1 MADAPTSRIAVV
13 GGGVAGM
20 GAALALA
27 ARGYAS
33 TVFEAARNPTDV
45 DRGDVIHAGVHPVLE
60 SWGALRTLQ
69 ARSPHHFAKFR
80 IIDAN
85 AKVMLHV
92 NAPMFDATSGA
103 FMTLRHPEI
112 TAALIE
118 TAAATGLV
126 EVRPGERVSE
136 LVTRNNRVIGVR
148 TANCEHHAEMTI
160 VATGA
165 SSPLRDR
172 HFGKP
177 RTYQYGTA
185 FYNAC
190 IAAVDGYEDCGYYV
204 LGRGTVMVLVPL
216 PHDQLRIGIQF
227 HLDRPDRPTRQSF
240 AAIVRSQFPAFPADA
255 QLDEVDTA
263 RTYVLRRAISRRLHI
278 PGAVLLG
285 DAAHVIHPTGGQGMN
300 LAFRDADTLAGCI
313 ADADE
318 GTAVSLDAAAG
329 SYAKLRARR
338 VRRVAVWTHGLGL
351 VASSN
356 SRLLSATTPF
366 GLGTLNRAT
375 PIKQR
380 MIRAIATVP

>member
-1 MADAPTSRIAVV
+1 MTDDATSRIAVV

-60 SWGALRTLQ
+60 SWGALQTLQ

-80 IIDAN
+80 IIDGN

-92 NAPMFDATSGA
+92 SAPTFDETSGA

-118 TAAATGLV
+118 TAAATGLID
-126 EVRPGERVSE
+126 VRPGERVTE
-136 LVTRNNRVIGVR
+136 LVTHNDRVVGLR
-148 TANCEHHAEMTI
+148 TADAEHRAAMTI

-177 RTYQYGTA
+177 RTHQYGTA

-190 IAAVDGYEDCGYYV
+190 VAAVDGYDDCGYYV

-216 PHDQLRIGIQF
+216 PHNQLRIGIQF
-227 HLDRPDRPTRQSF
+227 HLDHPERPTRQSF

-255 QLDEVDTA
+255 LLDEVDTA
-263 RTYVLRRAISRRLHI
+263 RTYVLRRAISSRLHI
-278 PGAVLLG
+278 PGSVLLG

-300 LAFRDADTLAGCI
+300 LAFRDADTLAGCV
-313 ADADE
+313 ADADDR
-318 GTAVSLDAAAG
+318 TPLSLDAAARA
-329 SYAKLRARR
+329 YVRRRARR
-338 VRRVAVWTHGLGL
+338 VRRVGAWTHALGL
-351 VASSN
+351 IASSN

-380 MIRAIATVP
+380 MISAIATVP